1 MTDIVCTDSG
11 IGGQARIPTEICR
24 HDIALNNITMIY

>member
-1 MTDIVCTDSG
+1 MTDIVCTDSD

-24 HDIALNNITMIY
+24 HDIAQVL